1 MKAADAGPLARN
13 YIRHVDGMRAVAV
26 LSVIVYHLRPHWL
39 PGGLTGVDI
48 FFAISGFVVTASLAE
63 HGSESLL
70 TFIGAF
76 YRRRITR
83 ILPALLVV
91 LTITALLYALL
102 IPRSWLSG
110 LTEQV
115 AFLAYF
121 GLSNIALQNQADAYF
136 APRAEFNPFTQTWSL
151 GVEEQF
157 YLLAP
162 CLIYL
167 HVVRARRGAGRRQPW
182 EILVLAI
189 ASLLVMA
196 FWTRTAPLQ
205 AFYSI
210 AGRFCE
216 IAAGCLWYLYFWRNR
231 TTPTAASG
239 RLARIDLL
247 GVLAIAVTFAF
258 TRLEDFPFPWVVV
271 AVAGAVL
278 TIGVNAGQ
286 TFVRRML
293 GSAIPVAIGLRSYS
307 LYLWHWP
314 VFVLMRWTT
323 GLQTAG
329 TALVALAMT
338 FALAEASWRWVESP
352 PRRSARWRRLPSVV
366 AIPIALA
373 LTAGCAFAAKIW
385 LTHVDFVGLTTVSRH
400 RTDWY
405 ADHSDPTLSAK
416 EFPCQSQLTYRE
428 TPEMLVIGYH
438 RVYCAD
444 GSPLIPP
451 GTPNIF
457 VLGDSHATA
466 YIPLLHR
473 LSVATGMSVSVY
485 QIPGCPFVDFHGPM
499 DYGRPATCVSLS
511 QSGLTDVLS
520 LAKSGDIVFLPSL
533 RLTRFVDEWDFT
545 DEAEAMRLQLGPE
558 ADALRERAVADAL
571 QWLKPLAER
580 NLHLIFEAP
589 TPIFKTPPFR
599 CADPWTSINPICSRG
614 IVESRAFEERLRAPV
629 LAAMHRVCAQFQD
642 CSIYDPL
649 PQLCDADHCS
659 ARAQNGRPL
668 FFDADHLSR
677 YGNEVL
683 YPSFRAQLVA
693 IGALPAQ

>member
-1 MKAADAGPLARN
+1 MKAEDAGPIPRN
-13 YIRHVDGMRAVAV
+13 HIRHVDGMRAIAV
-26 LSVIVYHLRPHWL
+26 LSVIVYHLRPQWL

-83 ILPALLVV
+83 IVPALLVV
-91 LTITALLYALL
+91 LTVTAFLYALL
-102 IPRSWLSG
+102 IPRSWLNG

-167 HVVRARRGAGRRQPW
+167 HVARSRRGAGAGRRPW
-182 EILVLAI
+182 EILVIAL

-196 FWTRTAPLQ
+196 LWTRTAPLQ

-210 AGRFCE
+210 ASRFCE
-216 IAAGCLWYLYFWRNR
+216 IAAGSLWYLYFWKTRDASAPRLLER
-231 TTPTAASG
+231 T
-239 RLARIDLL
+239 DVL
-247 GVLAIAVTFAF
+247 GAVAIAAAFAF
-258 TRLEDFPFPWVVV
+258 ARLDAFPFPWAVV

-278 TIGVNAGQ
+278 VIGANHG
-286 TFVRRML
+286 TSLIRRIL
-293 GSAIPVAIGLRSYS
+293 GSPLPVAIGLRSYS

-314 VFVLMRWTT
+314 VFVLMRWTA

-329 TALVALAMT
+329 TALFALAAT
-338 FALAEASWRWVESP
+338 FALAELSWRWVESP
-352 PRRSARWRRLPSVV
+352 PRRSERWRRLPTFV

-373 LTAGCAFAAKIW
+373 LTAGCAFAAKAW
-385 LTHVDFVGLTTVSRH
+385 LAHVDFVGLTTVSRQ

-405 ADHSDPTLSAK
+405 ADHSDPTLSARD
-416 EFPCQSQLTYRE
+416 FACQSQLTYRE

-444 GSPLIPP
+444 GAPLVPP
-451 GTPNIF
+451 GTHNIF

-466 YIPLLHR
+466 YIPMLHR

-499 DYGRPATCVSLS
+499 DYGRPASCIALS
-511 QSGLTDVLS
+511 RNGLADVLS
-520 LAKSGDIVFLPSL
+520 LAAPGDIVFLPSL
-533 RLTRFVDEWDFT
+533 RLMRFVDQWAFT

-558 ADALRERAVADAL
+558 AAALRERAAADAT
-571 QWLKPLAER
+571 QWLRPLADHGLR
-580 NLHLIFEAP
+580 IIFEAP

-614 IVESRAFEERLRAPV
+614 LVETREFEERLRAPV
-629 LAAMHRVCAQFQD
+629 VAAMQRVCAQFAD

-649 PQLCDADHCS
+649 PELCNAQTCPAS
-659 ARAQNGRPL
+659 APNGRPL

-683 YPSFRAQLVA
+683 YPSFHARLVA
-693 IGALPAQ
+693 MGTLPAQ